1 VDWVVLL
8 IIIVGVSSSSFF
20 ILNDKLGGSQ
30 EQSKGQVLTI
40 ITSRKYH
47 SRRVEVNLDNTD
59 VTATIGTAGYMGH
72 DLGRYYPIYYHD
84 GFFGL
89 PVLDEVCH

>member
-1 VDWVVLL
+1 M
-8 IIIVGVSSSSFF
+8 IIVGVTCSSFF
-20 ILNDKLGGSQ
+20 ILNDKLGDSQ

-47 SRRVEVNLDNTD
+47 SRRVEVNLGNTD
-59 VTATIGTAGYMGH
+59 VTATIGTAGYNGH
-72 DLGRYYPIYYHD
+72 ELGRYYTIYYHE

>member
-1 VDWVVLL
+1 MDWVVLL
-8 IIIVGVSSSSFF
+8 MIIVGVTSSSFF
-20 ILNDKLGGSQ
+20 ILNDKLGGPQ
-30 EQSKGQVLTI
+30 EKSKGQVLTI

-59 VTATIGTAGYMGH
+59 VTATIGYNGH
-72 DLGRYYPIYYHD
+72 ELGRYYTIYYHE